1 MLSMT
6 GKTLARTVDLG
17 GTTKYMVMI
26 SAMVGYSKMK
36 GVTLKT
42 FLPPFPPQKLHCSSE
57 IMENTKFSKAKITW
71 TPPKGNF
78 EKYSLRITQI
88 GSRQSILPSMVNLG
102 NFFSQT
108 SEERMPDEIW
118 LPKEAQ
124 EHIAKKLQP
133 GERYQVELK
142 SMTDLQKCLDEKA
155 PKETFITKPLP
166 PCKVQI
172 TATSDQ
178 ATVSWT
184 NPEGEGHSSLTGYKV
199 TLKTKADNKIVKEE
213 VKPSKLGSKSLS
225 FENLKS
231 TTEYVVAIATI
242 CIDGLTTLDRRH
254 SPNPQKL
261 LEAQSDFVDTT
272 FVPLPKPPTNL
283 NLEASQ
289 ATSLKIKWDRPTDF
303 DAPPKYNITV
313 QCSCIKS

>member
-1 MLSMT
+1 MT
-6 GKTLARTVDLG
+6 GRTLARIVNILSSKNVKG
-17 GTTKYMVMI
+17 GTTKYMVTI

-42 FLPPFPPQKLHCSSE
+42 FLPPFPQKLHCSSSE
-57 IMENTKFSKAKITW
+57 IRKNTKFAKAKITW

-78 EKYSLRITQI
+78 EKYSLRIMQI

-124 EHIAKKLQP
+124 EHIAEKLKP
-133 GERYQVELK
+133 GERYQVELR

-213 VKPSKLGSKSLS
+213 VKTSKLGSKSLS
-225 FENLKS
+225 FDNLKS

-242 CIDGLTTLDRRH
+242 
-254 SPNPQKL
+254 
-261 LEAQSDFVDTT
+261 
-272 FVPLPKPPTNL
+272 
-283 NLEASQ
+283 
-289 ATSLKIKWDRPTDF
+289 
-303 DAPPKYNITV
+303 
-313 QCSCIKS
+313 